1 MRARG
6 FVHACGSF
14 VLALEVGGDLD
25 DFRVARAG
33 NVILLEGILREANQT
48 IPADLERL
56 VTASSAST
64 GSSTPSSRAI
74 LLQV

>member
-1 MRARG
+1 MHAG
-6 FVHACGSF
+6 VFVF
-14 VLALEVGGDLD
+14 ELEVGVDLD
-25 DFRVARAG
+25 DFWLARAG
-33 NVILLEGILREANQT
+33 NVILFEGILREANQT